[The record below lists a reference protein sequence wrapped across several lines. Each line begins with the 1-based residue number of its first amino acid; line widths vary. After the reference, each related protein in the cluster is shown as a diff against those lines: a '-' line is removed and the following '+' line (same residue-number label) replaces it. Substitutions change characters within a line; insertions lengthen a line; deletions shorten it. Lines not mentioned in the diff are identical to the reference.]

1 MFVRKLSSAY
11 SFLFTVPGQRFLAC
25 STRTFS
31 IFYTEAIIKLKTVA
45 VILETFSHYQSE
57 CYRHQLECMVMF
69 SLPGFMNLVFSNP
82 SCERSFPS
90 APKH

>member
-1 MFVRKLSSAY
+1 MYVRKLSSAY
-11 SFLFTVPGQRFLAC
+11 SFLFTVPGQRFLPC

-31 IFYTEAIIKLKTVA
+31 IFYIEAMIKLKTVA

-57 CYRHQLECMVMF
+57 CYTHQLEYRVVF

-82 SCERSFPS
+82 SCERSFLS
-90 APKH
+90 ASKH